1 MPHLPRQGLQFRSVE
16 VSYFLHATEDYDRVI
31 SAIAK
36 ALHIQPESFMT
47 SDAQGHY
54 GNPIKIVRAHLIG
67 KETTDFTKMLFGSF
81 SSIQKQEMLT
91 DIDRSLNEHGDLFIR
106 LDKQMLLS
114 GKLVQSDI
122 DPVRIK
128 IKLRYNFG
136 RDSILEAYQALLKG

>member
-1 MPHLPRQGLQFRSVE
+1 MPHLPRQDLRFKSVE

-31 SAIAK
+31 ATIAK
-36 ALHIQPESFMT
+36 AMHIQPESFMS

-54 GNPIKIVRAHLIG
+54 GNPIEIVRAHLVG
-67 KETTDFTKMLFGSF
+67 KEVSDFVRVLFESF
-81 SSIQKQEMLT
+81 SSVQKQEMLT

-128 IKLRYNFG
+128 IKLRFNFG
-136 RDSILEAYQALLKG
+136 RDLVLQAYQDLLKD